1 MKIISK
7 KHKINASVVFV
18 VDVVL
23 KSQFVVAEIKK
34 IEQGKRNKRIVYIS
48 SFVFDH
54 LWIYTWMISFLCYLE
69 DNT

>member
-34 IEQGKRNKRIVYIS
+34 KVEKGKKK
-48 SFVFDH
+48 
-54 LWIYTWMISFLCYLE
+54 E
-69 DNT
+69 K

>member
-34 IEQGKRNKRIVYIS
+34 GRKREEKGEIKELFI
-48 SFVFDH
+48 
-54 LWIYTWMISFLCYLE
+54 
-69 DNT
+69 

>member
-7 KHKINASVVFV
+7 KHKINASVIFV

-34 IEQGKRNKRIVYIS
+34 VEKGKKK
-48 SFVFDH
+48 
-54 LWIYTWMISFLCYLE
+54 E
-69 DNT
+69 K

>member
-34 IEQGKRNKRIVYIS
+34 AGKGKEKGEIKELFI
-48 SFVFDH
+48 
-54 LWIYTWMISFLCYLE
+54 
-69 DNT
+69 